1 MIRELFDP
9 RQFQRTGVS
18 TTPFSLQI
26 PASIGEVVDKITIL
40 EIKAARLSGER
51 LANVEL
57 ERQLLVGCLEAAG
70 LAIAKE
76 HFEKLRQI
84 NARLWEMEDDIRH
97 MEAKQDFGPAFI
109 ALARAIYL
117 TNDERAA
124 VKCCING
131 SYESALMEE
140 KLYQNYL

>member
-1 MIRELFDP
+1 MSP
-9 RQFQRTGVS
+9 
-18 TTPFSLQI
+18 TPASLQI

-70 LAIAKE
+70 LAVTKE
-76 HFEKLRQI
+76 LFEKLRQI
-84 NARLWEMEDDIRH
+84 NARLWEIEDDIRY
-97 MEAKQDFGPAFI
+97 MEAQQDFGPAFI
-109 ALARAIYL
+109 ALARAVYL

-124 VKCCING
+124 VKRNISG
-131 SYESALMEE
+131 IYGSALVEE
-140 KLYQNYL
+140 KMYQNYL

>member
-1 MIRELFDP
+1 MSP
-9 RQFQRTGVS
+9 
-18 TTPFSLQI
+18 TPASLQI

-70 LAIAKE
+70 LAVAKVL
-76 HFEKLRQI
+76 FEKLRQI
-84 NARLWEMEDDIRH
+84 NARLWEIEDDIRY
-97 MEAKQDFGPAFI
+97 MEAQQDFGPAFI
-109 ALARAIYL
+109 ALARAVYL

-124 VKCCING
+124 VKRSING
-131 SYESALMEE
+131 SYGSALVEE
-140 KLYQNYL
+140 KMYQNYL